1 MSLPGWAWLLL
12 GLALG
17 AAGAALFYIV
27 QNQPARPS
35 VVQAPASPQAPA
47 ATPAAPA
54 KAAATAPPEP
64 ASPDPDRYEFYELLK
79 EGEQIV
85 SVPDKGKAPPAAS
98 VPPVRPPTQVPAP
111 AAPPAAPAPSATALP
126 SARYIVQVGSYRTF
140 EDADRVKASL
150 ALLGL
155 DGRIEQARL
164 ASGAVW
170 FRVRVGPM
178 TDVEQV
184 KSAEARLKSN
194 GMNALVIRSDR

>member
-17 AAGAALFYIV
+17 AAGAAVFYIV
-27 QNQPARPS
+27 QNQPARQP
-35 VVQAPASPQAPA
+35 VVQGPLVGAPATAAAPASPAK
-47 ATPAAPA
+47 AAPA
-54 KAAATAPPEP
+54 SPAPTEP
-64 ASPDPDRYEFYELLK
+64 PRPDPDRYEFYELLK

-85 SVPDKGKAPPAAS
+85 AMPDKGKASPAATPPPARSPDAAALPAEPPMSAPPAAS
-98 VPPVRPPTQVPAP
+98 
-111 AAPPAAPAPSATALP
+111 
-126 SARYIVQVGSYRTF
+126 ARYILQVGSYRTM

-155 DGRIEQARL
+155 DGRIEQAKL

-170 FRVRVGPM
+170 YRVRIGPM
-178 TDVEQV
+178 TDVDQM

>member
-64 ASPDPDRYEFYELLK
+64 APPDPDRYEFYELLK

-111 AAPPAAPAPSATALP
+111 SAPAPSATALP

-155 DGRIEQARL
+155 DGRIEQATL
-164 ASGAVW
+164 SNGQTW
-170 FRVRVGPM
+170 QRVRIGPL
-178 TDVEQV
+178 TDLQQV
-184 KSAEARLKSN
+184 QSTQDRLKAN
-194 GMNALVIRSDR
+194 GLDALLIRMDR